1 MLKRKLLKRALPLLL
16 SVSMVLGSM
25 PTTALAA
32 EYDES
37 AVIEE
42 AVLEE
47 NEVTDENA
55 GASNDAPETTGGG
68 YMEEAKEGK
77 TSEVNT
83 KQETANVID
92 DNKAEIVT
100 ETDDDA
106 AEIVEAAELNAEAA
120 LATEII
126 TKNLKDY
133 VYGSLRYTDDVVT
146 GTYTG
151 EGIFDN
157 FVNETVKSAYNE
169 AVQIK
174 VDGALKNNLKS
185 DLVYKWKKAAADGN
199 YTIDLAAGETPTD
212 AGSYRL
218 EISLNATAN
227 VCSAATANIDFKIE
241 QAKLQLAELPTSVK
255 IGETL
260 TSFVEDIKKDYVL
273 LNKETKEQLNKDVFV
288 KSFEVT
294 FVDAVTGEK
303 LSYDANTVF
312 EKNKDYAYTVSAEL
326 KDANYKLEET
336 AQIVIGLSGD
346 IETSMEITLPKLNEY
361 TYTGEKIALPTAGT
375 DYTVK
380 VTYQAE
386 GKDGALVKTEITNPT
401 ITTEWVDADGIKFDT
416 DEAPINAGSY
426 KLVLTYTDTT
436 GRYAECKESID
447 VTVNPVSVYV
457 KPSLTTTEYPSGASE
472 SDILKNVDYEVLKIA
487 DNQAPTG
494 FSKDTFWGVSYNN
507 TDRTQPY
514 EPVFTLQ
521 VSELLLDGEDKP
533 IKDADGKVQYSDY
546 VDNNGASLIAGS
558 VDGNMKAKYRVV
570 FSGKKTVYY
579 ANGNAASLVN
589 VNDRGTDGSD
599 TNHKV
604 DLSADTISKYAA
616 DVTITEAKLVTI
628 DTSAYASDVK
638 TKIYDGK
645 PFYETRKEY
654 KKATVEGGT
663 LTYTWRRAQKVVSTN
678 EEGKEIEEYR
688 LGAEV
693 FAQNDTDVNEN
704 KYWGVS
710 PYEAGTYMLVISYYD
725 ATGASMAKA
734 AQVGPY
740 VIEKQKVQAE
750 ISLAEGASLVS
761 YTGLSISDFKWDCEN
776 SVRNVVKPIAGNV
789 LNPAVLGEALE
800 WNARDYDIE
809 YVVEYQDNLS
819 EEWKEATE
827 SAFEENR
834 KYRLR
839 AKVDIINSTL
849 SKNYQSYER
858 NKDNEVEYYLSNALN
873 IDVKK
878 MGTTEIA
885 IQVDESKITNKVKKY
900 DGVPFAN
907 PKEAVSVVTVK
918 DGQPVT
924 DIALE
929 YKWYDHVVQ
938 EYQSEAIDSGEYT
951 LDITFAGNETYKPY
965 DGVVEVTGYEIT
977 PRSITVKPVVK
988 ETVVAGTTASYSNVV
1003 TGYAISDASDILEA
1017 ERELFDGYNNDAT
1030 GITLFAINSTT
1041 GVIREFDGKTSVL
1054 NNVLKGD
1061 KTYYAVATGVSFNTI
1076 LNNLF
1081 HFSRNYQVTYDKTE
1095 LKPVRGNSIVTGSGI
1110 SVKDFVVELTHTV
1123 APKEGV
1129 PYYYQLSVQDANE
1142 NTVSGNFMVFDVTA
1156 PQEYFVNGN
1165 RSNSFITSAFAG
1177 FVYKNSVKEAGGYV
1191 IGENEGAGRFTIA
1204 IPITKEDV
1212 NSGTQKSFKIRWEDG
1227 YVETFMIDCKGVVLE
1242 EDLTKAVAPKSLAFN
1257 TPVTKMIV
1265 GEKQQLDVKVT
1276 KTNLDDIICLKY
1288 VTADTTVL
1296 SVSDTGAV
1304 VALSK
1309 GTATVEAIPC
1319 YTDENGKKQEIAGAK
1334 KATVKISVSDVTA
1347 PKIKSVTAY
1356 DTSAKVTYPAVSDG
1370 YRREIYVLEGKNLKN
1385 DAFES
1390 KISAMKNGD
1399 WKTAG
1404 FAAKP
1409 VYNTDASTVK
1419 GAMTDV
1425 WVTGLQPGPNKDY
1438 TVYVRNVSGIRT
1450 LADGTTVAASVA
1462 GSVKS
1467 FAMMLP
1473 QVRELEIAFE
1483 DTYYNP
1489 ITEWYMVP
1497 LSEKS
1502 VSTITTGWFE
1512 EIYTDSAA
1520 NTGDRKEYVLPLDK
1534 ESAAKYT
1541 QPKLNYYVSKSY
1553 DDEIDINDLK
1563 NTSWSAATD
1572 IAKID
1577 KKGKL
1582 TLTGVGIVYVL
1593 VVDTVSEN
1601 YDVLPFIITA
1611 TADRMEIAKSAKLKV
1626 GQKVDLF
1633 DLVTY
1638 YEGKTKLTG
1647 YVDYKSDL
1655 AYYGIGTAVELFYG
1669 ATGDTDGF
1677 IIEKK
1682 NTYEDILRN
1691 DFAGEVTAVKP
1702 NATMT
1707 VEVSDGDLNQ
1717 NPVKI
1722 TFTSSAIDPVKALK
1736 TTMVTDRYA
1745 TISFT
1750 YPLLDTDWEWYNTSE
1765 TESSNQLYF
1774 RIQVTDAS
1782 KRVISDRYY
1791 NMFDDF
1797 YHELDAKNNVILTTT
1812 LGGLTRK
1819 SAYTVSVTACYLD
1832 QMSKAVSKGIKTTD
1846 VPAAYPYE
1854 QGGSF
1859 DYEYSKL
1866 PNSPYMTN
1874 DGGITVSVGD
1884 SAYLGDYPTLTS
1896 NNTYT
1901 LIADPDNREA
1911 KNRLSDTLTWKS
1923 TNTKVASVKANAG
1936 TYTATLKT
1944 LRKGTT
1950 KIEISSK
1957 LTKRIIA
1964 RWTVIVN
1971 AVGEASYYFG
1981 DLDTTEYEGM
1991 DEAEYGEMQLL
2002 TLDNPV
2008 KATLASGE
2016 GMSAKFVAPAYGE
2029 YTFDTN
2035 LRMRV
2040 YRANGASSSLRSSY
2054 SQSMK
2059 QGETLYFM
2067 IPNGDSRSVTATL
2080 RATGTIYQTMDMSG
2094 ITLTEYTTVIFTAPE
2109 DNYYFI
2115 YRNGSNEPY
2124 REIGGMKQG
2133 ETRTFYLSSGT
2144 YTVGKRT
2151 LTGTLTTGEAK
2162 DVTVPA
2168 NTTNWYVFTAPEDM
2182 EYTFAKT
2189 SDNLTMRF
2197 YNDITSSS
2205 FNSRMKRTFEKG
2217 EKVYI
2222 AIVND
2227 TEEEVKTDITISAA
2241 AEVISAAQP
2250 STITLTDANTE
2261 VWAQLKLE
2269 DAGKYNIKITATAEE
2284 GAIPNL
2290 TVRRAQSTSSW
2301 GSTIRLEDDYTFSNG
2316 QIIYLSFSSDTAN
2329 TKVTVTVSK
2338 ITGTTQSL
2346 NEDSTEAAINAD
2358 SYVFT
2363 AQTAGEY
2370 VFSAEPIKGA
2380 DDVEIPVYV
2389 RAYDAEGTL
2398 LFDTLYSYMNRASS
2412 TGSCTLA
2419 AGQKIYVRYYTE
2431 ENTTATKTT
2440 IKIAKLSAEVFTN
2453 TWKGTLKV
2461 GETKWLAFKA
2471 PTDARYFFTTETKQ
2485 TTEEGAGSVS
2495 GSVPSTGYYRQGEG
2509 FEVRLRA
2516 SNADVEYTITVSPV
2530 NPEALT
2536 DAEFE
2541 LKANETKWFRYT
2553 AAETGK
2559 YKAAFRGDVTVSGYY
2574 NLEYLNSFTF
2584 SNEILFEAGQTIY
2597 YKVENSSEAVQKA
2610 TLTVAPVTAEV
2621 MTLESSQKEKELSDG
2636 EYAWYSFKASKPGYY
2651 RIEATATAESPT
2663 EQENYANAYVDYYAS
2678 LDNDYKAYDYYLKV
2692 VYLAANETVY
2702 ARVTCDTSADKAKV
2716 TTTLTA
2722 MNPTDVTPASSPVE
2736 MKDETIAKSG
2746 GYNWYSINGEGTYE
2760 LTLSDTTSPFYTI
2773 YYAKNGESSFTSTS
2787 DSLELA
2793 LDAEDTYTIAVCAND
2808 DAFGYTLTTTKREVK
2823 QLSLTESILTS
2834 LKGND
2839 ELYVSFIVPETGRY
2853 AVMLS
2858 GLPDD
2863 VTANINAVSNNTE
2876 YSKSTASYWTF
2887 CSNINEKVIF
2897 KIDGVNTK
2905 NAVDFTIIAEAVTEA
2920 SVTDLTQDGK
2930 ATIDVDSVRV
2940 GHMSWYAYTAPET
2953 GVYVVQSSEKALRV
2967 GQCRSLNI
2975 DSLNEIDNFKN
2986 PEKAGCYYF
2995 REGET
3000 RYWALWYDQ
3009 KPSEN
3014 IEFSISKL
3022 ETHELTLDG
3031 SLEVNTEKVM
3041 PKERYRVIFTAPEDG
3056 IYSFLCAEEMDG
3068 GPDIADYG
3076 CVEKYKCN
3084 GEYDTDPYMRLYT
3097 NYMLQK
3103 DEKIIFDAVY
3113 MDTALKSYTLSVV
3126 KQEIKPIAAEGTAF
3140 TLNAGEYQY
3149 VSITPETSCNIT
3161 IDVEAADGIRY
3172 TEAGNSLNN
3181 LTSDYVFNN
3190 GGNASLE
3197 AIATATSPAYIGF
3210 YAREE
3215 GMVKVSYTE
3224 DGALETLQ
3232 IGANYLTV
3240 ESDKTVSF
3248 TATEDGIYRFSDS
3261 TTGQEMEMQIG
3272 NESYR
3277 TRTYLRSGD
3286 TVLVKL
3292 TAHYYSSRTI
3302 VVTKQTMTQMS
3313 LDATSN
3319 LDFSNGSVYVEFDAE
3334 RDGMY
3339 VLSSDARCSVD
3350 VCVYKLREQS
3360 SGWDDVT
3367 TDRTRCMILDAGKYI
3382 LEIFDNSGTVTSA
3395 DYTISYY
3402 GKGILAEESDTPTH
3416 FTVNNNESVYV
3427 RFCLDGWAMQFN
3439 IMSDKNIK
3447 VEYLPMI
3454 GNEEILI
3461 GEGTNISTIRYL
3473 PERNDI
3479 MPCFKI
3485 TGTQNN
3491 TGVDFTYNYAEE
3503 AKLLHKGWNYRDIDI
3518 DQSNY
3523 VGYVDCTFPC
3533 EKTGDYKFRFS
3544 YVEGDGISKIEIY
3557 SASNTDTL
3565 LKAIDYS
3572 QCETESYRMVYGVDY
3587 MIRIYTNQSY
3597 NEMYINPMVKV
3608 DNINDI
3614 PYEYLTDFDGGQTRF
3629 IFTAPEDGTYE
3640 FYSTYTEDEVDTEAT
3655 LYDATG
3661 DELAYND
3668 DGSGRGVNFS
3678 IKYDMSA
3685 GQTVWLDTQP
3695 LDGEGYGSYYV
3706 HIEKYN
3712 GENIET
3718 NDALSVSKSK
3728 TMKK

>member
-25 PTTALAA
+25 PTTAFAA

-37 AVIEE
+37 AVMEE

-55 GASNDAPETTGGG
+55 EASDDTL
-68 YMEEAKEGK
+68 
-77 TSEVNT
+77 
-83 KQETANVID
+83 ETAGEDLKN
-92 DNKAEIVT
+92 AEAEAVT
-100 ETDDDA
+100 ETKDA
-106 AEIVEAAELNAEAA
+106 AETKNDASEVVEAVEVNAEAA
-120 LATEII
+120 LVTEII

-133 VYGSLRYTDDVVT
+133 VYGSLRYTDDAVT

-174 VDGALKNNLKS
+174 VDGALKDNLKS
-185 DLVYKWKKAAADGN
+185 DLIYKWKKAAADGN
-199 YTIDLAAGETPTD
+199 YTIDLPAGETPTD

-218 EISLNATAN
+218 EISLNASAN

-241 QAKLQLAELPTSVK
+241 QVKLQLADLLTSVK

-260 TSFVEDIKKDYVL
+260 TSFVEDVKKDYML

-294 FVDAVTGEK
+294 LVDAVTGEK
-303 LSYDANTVF
+303 LSYGANTVF
-312 EKNKDYAYTVSAEL
+312 EKSKDYAYAVSAEL

-336 AQIVIGLSGD
+336 AQIVIGLSGN
-346 IETSMEITLPKLNEY
+346 IETNMEITLPKLIEY
-361 TYTGEKIALPTAGT
+361 TYTGEKIALPVAGT

-386 GKDGALVKTEITNPT
+386 DKDGALVKTEITNPT
-401 ITTEWVDADGIKFDT
+401 ITTEWVDADGIKFGT

-457 KPSLTTTEYPSGASE
+457 KPSLTTTEYPNGASE
-472 SDILKNVDYEVLKIA
+472 SDILKNVDYEVLKTA

-533 IKDADGKVQYSDY
+533 VKDADGKVQYSDY

-558 VDGNMKAKYRVV
+558 VDGNVKAKYRVV
-570 FSGKKTVYY
+570 FSGKKAVFYT
-579 ANGNAASLVN
+579 NGNAIPVN

-628 DTSAYASDVK
+628 DTSAYAGDVK
-638 TKIYDGK
+638 TKIYDGQ
-645 PFYETRKEY
+645 PFYENRKDY
-654 KKATVEGGT
+654 KKASAEGGT
-663 LTYTWRRAQKVVSTN
+663 LTYTWRRAQKVVSTDA
-678 EEGKEIEEYR
+678 EGKEIVNYE
-688 LGAEV
+688 LGDV
-693 FAQNDTDVNEN
+693 LFTQNDTDVNEN

-725 ATGASMAKA
+725 STGASMAKA

-740 VIEKQKVQAE
+740 VIEKQKVQAD

-776 SVRNVVKPIAGNV
+776 SVRNVVKPITGNV
-789 LNPAVLGEALE
+789 LNPTALGEELDWDVRA
-800 WNARDYDIE
+800 YDIE

-827 SAFEENR
+827 STFEENR

-849 SKNYQSYER
+849 NKNYQSYEW
-858 NKDNEVEYYLSNALN
+858 NKDNEAEYYLSNALN

-900 DGVPFAN
+900 DGVPFAI
-907 PKEAVSVVTVK
+907 PKEAVSVITVK

-924 DIALE
+924 DIALDYE
-929 YKWYDHVVQ
+929 WFDYVDYALK
-938 EYQSEAIDSGEYT
+938 SEAIDSGEYA
-951 LDITFAGNETYKPY
+951 LYISFAGNETYKPY
-965 DGVVEVTGYEIT
+965 DGVLAVSGYEIT

-988 ETVVAGTTASYSNVV
+988 ETVVAGTAASYNNVV
-1003 TGYAISDASDILEA
+1003 TDYVISDNSDILEA
-1017 ERELFDGYNNDAT
+1017 ERLFFDGYENEAI
-1030 GITLFAINSTT
+1030 GSTLFAINSTT
-1041 GVIREFDGKTSVL
+1041 GVIRESDGKTSVL

-1081 HFSRNYQVTYDKTE
+1081 YFSRNYEVKCDKTE
-1095 LKPVRGNSIVTGSGI
+1095 FKPVRGNSIVTGNDI
-1110 SVKDFVVELTHTV
+1110 SVKDYVAELIHTV

-1129 PYYYQLSVQDANE
+1129 PYYYTWIQDENGKSVP
-1142 NTVSGNFMVFDVTA
+1142 GNFMVFDVTA

-1165 RSNSFITSAFAG
+1165 RNSSFITSAFAG

-1191 IGENEGAGRFTIA
+1191 IGENERTGRFTIA
-1204 IPITKEDV
+1204 LPITKEDV
-1212 NSGTQKSFKIRWEDG
+1212 NSGTQKSFKVRWEDG
-1227 YVETFMIDCKGVVLE
+1227 YVETFTVNCKGVVLE

-1257 TPVTKMIV
+1257 SPVTKMIV

-1288 VTADTTVL
+1288 ETADTKVL

-1309 GTATVEAIPC
+1309 GSATVEAIPC

-1356 DTSAKVTYPAVSDG
+1356 DKSAKITYPAVSDG

-1450 LADGTTVAASVA
+1450 LADKTTVAASAA

-1467 FAMMLP
+1467 FSMMLP
-1473 QVRELEIAFE
+1473 QVRELGIAFE
-1483 DTYYNP
+1483 DKYYDWE
-1489 ITEWYMVP
+1489 TDWYMVP

-1512 EIYTDSAA
+1512 EIYTDTAA
-1520 NTGDRKEYVLPLDK
+1520 NTTDRKEYALPLDK
-1534 ESAAKYT
+1534 ELAAKYA
-1541 QPKLNYYVSKSY
+1541 QPKLNYYVSKY
-1553 DDEIDINDLK
+1553 YNDEGIDFDNFAD
-1563 NTSWSAATD
+1563 TSWSAATD

-1577 KKGKL
+1577 NKGKL

-1601 YDVLPFIITA
+1601 YKVVPFIITA

-1626 GQKVDLF
+1626 GQKADLF

-1655 AYYGIGTAVELFYG
+1655 AYYGIGTSVRLHYG
-1669 ATGDTDGF
+1669 AVGDTDGF
-1677 IIEKK
+1677 IIETQ
-1682 NTYEDILRN
+1682 NIYEDSLRN
-1691 DFAGEVTAVKP
+1691 DLAGEVTAVKP
-1702 NATMT
+1702 NAAMT
-1707 VEVSDGDLNQ
+1707 VAVKDDDLNQ
-1717 NPVKI
+1717 DPVMI
-1722 TFTSSAIDPVKALK
+1722 TFTSNAIDSVKALK

-1774 RIQVTDAS
+1774 RIQVKDAS
-1782 KRVISDRYY
+1782 KRVVSDRYY

-1797 YHELDAKNNVILTTT
+1797 YHELDAKNNVMLTTT

-1832 QMSKAVSKGIKTTD
+1832 QMSKEVSKGIKTTD

-1854 QGGSF
+1854 HGGSF
-1859 DYEYSKL
+1859 EYEFSKL
-1866 PNSPYMTN
+1866 PNSSYMTN
-1874 DGGITVSVGD
+1874 DGGIGVYVGD
-1884 SAYLGDYPTLTS
+1884 SAYLNDYPKLTS

-1911 KNRLSDTLTWKS
+1911 KNRMSDTLTWKS

-1957 LTKRIIA
+1957 ITKRIIA

-1991 DEAEYGEMQLL
+1991 NESEYGEMQLL

-2016 GMSAKFVAPAYGE
+2016 GMRAKFVAPAYGN
-2029 YTFDTN
+2029 YTFVTDN
-2035 LRMRV
+2035 LRMRI
-2040 YRANGASSSLRSSY
+2040 YDANGASKSYLSTSY
-2054 SQSMK
+2054 SQLMK

-2067 IPNGDSRSVTATL
+2067 VPNADARSVTTTL
-2080 RATGTIYQTMDMSG
+2080 RATGMIYQTMDMSG

-2109 DNYYFI
+2109 DNYYSV
-2115 YRNGSNEPY
+2115 YRNGSNELY
-2124 REIGGMKQG
+2124 MVLGGMTQG
-2133 ETRTFYLSSGT
+2133 ETRTLRLSAGT

-2189 SDNLTMRF
+2189 SDNLNMRF
-2197 YNDITSSS
+2197 YENIMSSN
-2205 FNSRMKRTFEKG
+2205 FNGSMKRTFEKS

-2227 TEEEVKTDITISAA
+2227 TEEEIKTDITISAA
-2241 AEVISAAQP
+2241 AEVISATQP
-2250 STITLTDANTE
+2250 STMTLTDANKE

-2284 GAIPNL
+2284 GAAPNL
-2290 TVRRAQSTSSW
+2290 TVRRAQST
-2301 GSTIRLEDDYTFSNG
+2301 GSLGSMIRLENDYTFSNG

-2370 VFSAEPIKGA
+2370 VFTAEPIKGA

-2398 LFDTLYSYMNRASS
+2398 LLDTRYRAAS
-2412 TGSCTLA
+2412 TGSYNLA
-2419 AGQKIYVRYYTE
+2419 TGQKVYVRYYTE
-2431 ENTTATKTT
+2431 EDTTATKTT
-2440 IKIAKLSAEVFTN
+2440 IKIAKLSAEVFTD

-2471 PTDARYFFTTETKQ
+2471 PTDARYFFTTQ
-2485 TTEEGAGSVS
+2485 TTEEGAGWVS
-2495 GSVPSTGYYRQGEG
+2495 GFVPDTEYYRQGEG
-2509 FEVRLRA
+2509 FEVRLTA
-2516 SNADVEYTITVSPV
+2516 YDADVEYTITVSPV

-2536 DAEFE
+2536 NAEFE
-2541 LKANETKWFRYT
+2541 LKENETKWFQYT

-2559 YKAAFRGDVTVSGYY
+2559 YKVALTGDVTISGYH
-2574 NLEYLNSFTF
+2574 NLEYLDRFTF
-2584 SNEILFEAGQTIY
+2584 SNEISLVAGQTIY

-2610 TLTVAPVTAEV
+2610 VLTVAPVTAEA
-2621 MTLESSQKEKELSDG
+2621 MTLESSQKEKELLNG

-2663 EQENYANAYVDYYAS
+2663 EQENYANAYVEYYAS
-2678 LDNDYKAYDYYLKV
+2678 LDESYKESDSYLKV

-2702 ARVTCDTSADKAKV
+2702 ARVTCNTSANQAKV

-2722 MNPTDVTPASSPVE
+2722 MNPTDVTPASSPIE
-2736 MKDETIAKSG
+2736 RKDEKIAENRG
-2746 GYNWYSINGEGTYE
+2746 CNWYSISGEGTYE
-2760 LTLSDTTSPFYTI
+2760 LTISDTTSEYYTI
-2773 YYAKNGESSFTSTS
+2773 YYVKNGGSRFVSTR
-2787 DSLELA
+2787 DSIELT
-2793 LDAEDTYTIAVCAND
+2793 LGTEDTYTIAVRANVSD
-2808 DAFGYTLTTTKREVK
+2808 FGYTLTTAKRDVN
-2823 QLSLTESILTS
+2823 QLSLTKGVLAS
-2834 LKGND
+2834 LKQGD
-2839 ELYVSFIVPETGRY
+2839 ELYVSFTVPETGRY
-2853 AVMLS
+2853 AVMLD
-2858 GLPDD
+2858 GLTGG
-2863 VTANINAVSNNTE
+2863 VTANINEISGNTK
-2876 YSKSTASYWTF
+2876 YSKNTATYCTF
-2887 CSNINEKVIF
+2887 CGNINDIVIF
-2897 KIDGVNTK
+2897 KIDGVNSET
-2905 NAVDFTIIAEAVTEA
+2905 AVDFTVRAAAVTAET
-2920 SVTDLTQDGK
+2920 VTDLTQSGK
-2930 ATIDVDSVRV
+2930 ATIDVDSVSV
-2940 GHMSWYAYTAPET
+2940 GHMSWYAYTAPEA
-2953 GVYVVQSSEKALRV
+2953 GIYVVKSSEKASTV
-2967 GQCRSLNI
+2967 AHCYSLNT
-2975 DSLNEIDNFKN
+2975 DSLYEMEDFNNQI
-2986 PEKAGCYYF
+2986 KAYYF
-2995 REGET
+2995 ATGET
-3000 RYWALWYDQ
+3000 RHWAVWYDQ
-3009 KPSEN
+3009 KPSAN

-3022 ETHELTLDG
+3022 EMHELTLDR
-3031 SLEVNTEKVM
+3031 SLEVDTKDVM
-3041 PKERYRVIFTAPEDG
+3041 PGERYRVIFTAPEDG
-3056 IYSFLCAEEMDG
+3056 LYSFLCAEEVDG
-3068 GPDIADYG
+3068 KPDIADSG
-3076 CVEKYKCN
+3076 RVEKYKCYS
-3084 GEYDTDPYMRLYT
+3084 EYDTDPHERLYA

-3103 DEKIIFDAVY
+3103 DEKIVFDAVY
-3113 MDTALKSYTLSVV
+3113 RDEALKGYTLSVV
-3126 KQEIKPIAAEGTAF
+3126 KKEMKPIAAEGTEF
-3140 TLNAGEYQY
+3140 KLKAGEYQY

-3161 IDVEAADGIRY
+3161 IDVEATDGIRY

-3181 LTSDYVFNN
+3181 LTSDLEFRHS
-3190 GGNASLE
+3190 GNRNLK
-3197 AIATATSPAYIGF
+3197 ATATAISPAYIGF
-3210 YAREE
+3210 YAYEE
-3215 GMVKVSYTE
+3215 GTVKVSYTE
-3224 DGALETLQ
+3224 EDQLETLHV
-3232 IGANYLTV
+3232 GSNDLTV
-3240 ESDKTVSF
+3240 EDEKTVSF
-3248 TATEDGIYRFSDS
+3248 TATEDGIYNF
-3261 TTGQEMEMQIG
+3261 QEMDTKDKTEIWIQIG
-3272 NESYR
+3272 TESYR
-3277 TRTYLRSGD
+3277 GRTYLRNGD

-3292 TAHYYSSRTI
+3292 TPNYYTSRTI
-3302 VVTKQTMTQMS
+3302 VVTKETVTRMPLGETKE
-3313 LDATSN
+3313 
-3319 LDFSNGSVYVEFDAE
+3319 LDFSNGPVYVEFEAQQE
-3334 RDGMY
+3334 GMY
-3339 VLSSDARCSVD
+3339 ALSSDVRSYLYVNI
-3350 VCVYKLREQS
+3350 YKLREQS
-3360 SGWDDVT
+3360 SGWEDVT
-3367 TDRTRCMILDAGKYI
+3367 TDGTRCMILDTGKYI
-3382 LEIFDNSGTVTSA
+3382 AEISNESENLTSA
-3395 DYTISYY
+3395 GYTISYY
-3402 GKGILAEESDTPTH
+3402 GKGIFVEDTDTPTH
-3416 FTVNNNESVYV
+3416 FIVNNNEAVYV
-3427 RFCLDGWAMQFN
+3427 RFGSYGGSIQYS
-3439 IMSDKNIK
+3439 IKSDKNVK
-3447 VEYLPMI
+3447 VEYLPTI
-3454 GNEEILI
+3454 ENEEILI
-3461 GEGTNISTIRYL
+3461 GEGTNISTTRYL
-3473 PERNDI
+3473 PESNDI
-3479 MPCFKI
+3479 IPCFKI
-3485 TGTQNN
+3485 TGTQND
-3491 TGVDFTYNYAEE
+3491 TGVDFIYNQIEE
-3503 AKLLHKGWNYRDIDI
+3503 AKLLSKGENYIYNDI
-3518 DQSNY
+3518 DQSDY
-3523 VGYVDCTFPC
+3523 LGYVDYTFPC
-3533 EKTGDYKFRFS
+3533 EQTGDYNFKFR
-3544 YVEGDGISKIEIY
+3544 YEEEAGISKIEIY
-3557 SASNTDTL
+3557 SASSTDTL
-3565 LKAIDYS
+3565 LKTIEYS
-3572 QCETESYRMVYGVDY
+3572 QCGVESYHMVYGVDY
-3587 MIRIYTNQSY
+3587 MIRIYTNQS
-3597 NEMYINPMVKV
+3597 ESELYIYPMVKV
-3608 DNINDI
+3608 DGINRV
-3614 PYEYLTDFDGGQTRF
+3614 PYEYYVGYDEGQMRF

-3640 FYSTYTEDEVDTEAT
+3640 FYSTYTDDETDTEAT

-3661 DELAYND
+3661 DELVYND
-3668 DGSGRGVNFS
+3668 DKGSDNYNFY
-3678 IKYDMSA
+3678 IKYDLSM

-3695 LDGEGYGSYYV
+3695 LEGIYGSYYV
-3706 HIEKYN
+3706 HIDKYS